1 MTGNYDIL
9 ISEKIPGGKIWKNIS
24 ESEVIMT
31 IEQIIFIFT
40 IGVVVGTAISNIVR
54 IIWMSDGTLN
64 IDQTDPYKD
73 LYKLEI
79 NELDILPKKKTIIL
93 RVVVKSKRTPK

>member
-1 MTGNYDIL
+1 
-9 ISEKIPGGKIWKNIS
+9 
-24 ESEVIMT
+24 MT